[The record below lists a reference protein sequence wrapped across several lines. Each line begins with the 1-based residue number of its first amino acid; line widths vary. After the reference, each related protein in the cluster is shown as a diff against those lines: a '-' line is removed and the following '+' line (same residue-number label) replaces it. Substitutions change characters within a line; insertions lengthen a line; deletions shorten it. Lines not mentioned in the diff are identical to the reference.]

1 MPMRWLLAFL
11 VTAVLSAA
19 GAPKIHYSKDFPGST
34 PAHVTIWVDN
44 SGKGEFNDSPGEQP
58 PIQLQLEPSETEAIF
73 SLAEKLGRFS
83 RPLESELKVAFMGMK
98 TFRYENGPASSEVKF
113 NYSQDLDARLLL
125 EWFERIGETEY
136 HFINLERTAR
146 FDRLGVDRALL
157 ELQITAERNRLVGAR
172 QLLPILDRIAK
183 NQSLFNRARERAA
196 AIAEAIR
203 AGTVKTE

>member
-11 VTAVLSAA
+11 VTVILSAA
-19 GAPKIHYSKDFPGST
+19 GAPKIYYSKDFPESN
-34 PAHVTIWVDN
+34 PAHVTIWVDK
-44 SGKGEFNDSPGEQP
+44 SGKGEFNDSPGDQP

-83 RPLESELKVAFMGMK
+83 RPLESGLKVAFMGTK

-113 NYSQDLDARLLL
+113 NYSQDQDAQLLL
-125 EWFERIGETEY
+125 EWFERIAETEY

-172 QLLPILDRIAK
+172 QLLPILHRVAK